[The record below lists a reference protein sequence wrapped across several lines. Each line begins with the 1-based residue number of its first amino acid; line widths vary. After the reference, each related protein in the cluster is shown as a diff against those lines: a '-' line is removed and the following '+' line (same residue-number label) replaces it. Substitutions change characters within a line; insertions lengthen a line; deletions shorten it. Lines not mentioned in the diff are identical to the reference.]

1 MFLKSSFCKLA
12 LVIAFGIGFVPV
24 TVQAQ
29 TPQGERRMPDMRL
42 PVVSFPAGKSFIEV
56 PFAVESNLMV
66 IPISVNGSRPLRNV
80 LDTGAQGTSLHN
92 SEIIDSLNLKI
103 VGTMPVRGAGG
114 GAGGGAA
121 SEVSIAE
128 NVSFN
133 IGGIGLS
140 GGRIAVRR
148 LPKDSP
154 FGSFDGVIG
163 RIIFSTL
170 VVEVDWEKRVV
181 KFYEPAKYKYS
192 GKGAVLPLTFDEGG
206 RPYTTANV
214 RLSDDK
220 SVPVKLVIDTGASHA
235 LSLEVGTKPE
245 IKFPEGA
252 AKIVLGRGGSGEI
265 TGYAGRVKSFELGGQ
280 TFDNLP
286 TSFPDESLGVG
297 GSNGRNGNLGS
308 GLLRRFKVIYD
319 YSRKQMIVEPNKF
332 VGEPFGTAM
341 PSNVAANAAQVS
353 PSALQDY
360 VGKYGNKEISV
371 KDGALYYQRISGRSA
386 ALRATGKDKFA
397 LNTDAQITFARDGKG
412 VVSEMLIEWVERD
425 KEQLKR
431 ETPTSNQPSSQ
442 PSNQPAVQPAVQPQN
457 GQPLSQAD
465 LEVRNLERQW
475 LDAYEKRDAETMKRI
490 LSDDFKLTFSNGSV
504 QTKADILAQLKAA
517 QDAGRPSS
525 KFSTEDVQSR
535 VEGDTVILAGRFI
548 QMTERDGQMRT
559 MQLRYSDTYAKRQG
573 RWQVVA
579 SQLTRIQPQ

>member
-1 MFLKSSFCKLA
+1 MA
-12 LVIAFGIGFVPV
+12 LVIAFGIGFVP
-24 TVQAQ
+24 TIVQAQ

-42 PVVSFPAGKSFIEV
+42 PNVSFPAGKSFIEV

-66 IPISVNGSRPLRNV
+66 IPVSVNGSRPLRYV
-80 LDTGAQGTSLHN
+80 LDTGAQGTSLNN

-103 VGTMPVRGAGG
+103 TGTMPVRGAGG
-114 GAGGGAA
+114 GGAG

-128 NVSFN
+128 NVNFN
-133 IGGIGLS
+133 IGGIELS

-154 FGSFDGVIG
+154 FAGFDGVIG
-163 RIIFSTL
+163 RIVFSTL

-181 KFYEPAKYKYS
+181 RFYEPAKYKYS
-192 GKGAVLPLTFDEGG
+192 GKGTVLPVTFDEGG

-220 SVPVKLVIDTGASHA
+220 SVPVKLVVDTGASHA

-280 TFDNLP
+280 TFNNMP

-341 PSNVAANAAQVS
+341 PNNVAANAAQVS
-353 PSALQDY
+353 PAALQDY

-371 KDGALYYQRISGRSA
+371 KDGALYYQRIGGRGA

-431 ETPTSNQPSSQ
+431 ETPTSNQPS
-442 PSNQPAVQPAVQPQN
+442 NQPNNQPAVQPQN
-457 GQPLSQAD
+457 GQSLSQAER
-465 LEVRNLERQW
+465 EVRKLEREW
-475 LDAYEKRDAETMKRI
+475 LDAYEKRDATEMNRI
-490 LSDDFKLTFSNGSV
+490 LSDDFKLTFSNGSA
-504 QTKADILAQLKAA
+504 QTKVDILAQLKAA

-535 VEGDTVILAGRFI
+535 VEGDTVILTGRFI
-548 QMTERDGQMRT
+548 QTTERDGQART
-559 MQLRYSDTYAKRQG
+559 MQLRYNDTYAKRQR

>member
-1 MFLKSSFCKLA
+1 MSAKAILSLMFFVSV
-12 LVIAFGIGFVPV
+12 LVSGSLFVSG
-24 TVQAQ
+24 Q
-29 TPQGERRMPDMRL
+29 TRQITQQPERRMPDMRL
-42 PVVSFPAGKSFIEV
+42 PVVSFPAGKSFVEV
-56 PFAVESNLMV
+56 PFGVESNLMV
-66 IPISVNGSRPLRNV
+66 IPVSVNGSRPLRYV

-92 SEIIDSLNLKI
+92 AEIIDSLNLKI
-103 VGTMPVRGAGG
+103 TGTMPVR

-128 NVSFN
+128 NVNFN
-133 IGGIGLS
+133 IGGIELS
-140 GGRIAVRR
+140 GSRLAVRR
-148 LPKDSP
+148 LPKNSH
-154 FGSFDGVIG
+154 FLAGFDGVIG
-163 RIIFSTL
+163 RIVFSTL

-181 KFYEPAKYKYS
+181 RFYEPAKYKYS
-192 GKGAVLPLTFDEGG
+192 GKGTVLPVTFDEGG
-206 RPYTTANV
+206 RPYIMANV
-214 RLSDDK
+214 RLSGDK
-220 SVPVKLVIDTGASHA
+220 SFPVKLVVDTGASHA

-245 IKFPEGA
+245 IKFPDGA

-265 TGYAGRVKSFELGGQ
+265 TGYTGRVKNFELGGQ
-280 TFDNLP
+280 TFKNMP

-297 GSNGRNGNLGS
+297 RNDGRNGNLGS

-341 PSNVAANAAQVS
+341 PNNVAANAAQVS
-353 PSALQDY
+353 PAALPDY

-371 KDGALYYQRISGRSA
+371 KDGELFYQRIGGRGA

-397 LNTDAQITFARDGKG
+397 LNTDAQITFVRDGKG

-431 ETPTSNQPSSQ
+431 ELPTSNQPT
-442 PSNQPAVQPAVQPQN
+442 VRPQN
-457 GQPLSQAD
+457 GQSLSQAER
-465 LEVRNLERQW
+465 EVRKLEREW
-475 LDAYEKRDAETMKRI
+475 LDAYEKRDTATMNRV
-490 LSDDFKLTFSNGSV
+490 LSDDFKLTFSNGST

-525 KFSTEDVQSR
+525 KFSTEDAQSR
-535 VEGDTVILAGRFI
+535 VEGDTLILTGRFI
-548 QMTERDGQMRT
+548 QTTERDGQTRT
-559 MQLRYSDTYAKRQG
+559 MQLRYTDTYAKRQG
-573 RWQVVA
+573 RWQVIT